1 MRSEDSI
8 KNLYEQFKRA
18 NPIEILDGQEIK
30 DELTFNFQDSQY
42 RTDLLKLV
50 ERNVKV
56 LERVEKLLE
65 DNQ

>member
-1 MRSEDSI
+1 MKYEGI
-8 KNLYEQFKRA
+8 KEVK
-18 NPIEILDGQEIK
+18 ILDGQEIK
-30 DELTFNFQDSQY
+30 GELTFNFQDSLY